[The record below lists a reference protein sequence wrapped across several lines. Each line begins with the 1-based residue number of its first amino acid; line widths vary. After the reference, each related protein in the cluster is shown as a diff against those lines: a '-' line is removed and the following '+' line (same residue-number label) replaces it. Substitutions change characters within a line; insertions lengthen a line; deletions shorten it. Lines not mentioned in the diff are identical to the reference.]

1 MIDTINIPLPFQEE
15 RGGGGG
21 GMGVA
26 RVVAAMF
33 YLKYFSNVG
42 SVVTK
47 MQIKMTNL
55 GKTILI
61 FVPTAPFGSPL
72 GHMRGG
78 GGGGIVQKEG

>member
-1 MIDTINIPLPFQEE
+1 
-15 RGGGGG
+15 
-21 GMGVA
+21 MGVA

-33 YLKYFSNVG
+33 YLKYFSNYNVG

-72 GHMRGG
+72 RHMKGG
-78 GGGGIVQKEG
+78 GGGGLFKKRVKIIARYSTSHHCNFY